1 MSYEAFEMK
10 KKRMP
15 EEATISILKQ
25 GGFGINRRAEELFR
39 GAKFV
44 SLHFD
49 RAGRKI
55 GFRPEER
62 KTPHAYE
69 LRGGAGQGAMQVS
82 GAAFLRYF
90 GIEHKESSAY
100 PCQWNDQEN
109 LVEIQ
114 LGK

>member
-15 EEATISILKQ
+15 EESTISILKQ
-25 GGFGINRRAEELFR
+25 GSFGVNRRAEEMFR

-49 RAGRKI
+49 RSARRI
-55 GFRPEER
+55 GIRPEEK

-69 LRGGAGQGAMQVS
+69 LRGGAGKGAMQIS
-82 GAAFLRYF
+82 GAAFLRFF
-90 GIEHKESSAY
+90 GIAHKETRTY
-100 PCQWNDQEN
+100 PCRWNEKEK
-109 LVEIQ
+109 LVEIE